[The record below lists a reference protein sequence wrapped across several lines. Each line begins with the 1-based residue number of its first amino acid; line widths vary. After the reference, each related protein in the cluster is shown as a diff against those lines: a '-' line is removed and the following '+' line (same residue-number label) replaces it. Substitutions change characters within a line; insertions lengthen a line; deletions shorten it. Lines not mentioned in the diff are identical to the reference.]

1 MERLSSQK
9 LTLGVFD
16 HLDDYGVDIS
26 RQYEA
31 RLSLVEAYDQLG
43 FHAYHVAEH
52 HCTPHGMAPSPNMFL
67 ASVAQRTE
75 RLRFG
80 PLLMLLNLYHPLR
93 AFEEICM
100 LDHLSKGRLEM
111 GIGLGALSDELGYFG
126 VDWTSAR
133 ERYAEISEIIIKAMK
148 GGTLVHHGRFF
159 ELDGVPLT
167 MAPCQ
172 RPHPPMWLGVN
183 RPESAE
189 WAAANS
195 ANVACVGPASS
206 VRKVTDAYRMYRGNG
221 VADAASA
228 RPLLGMI
235 RMVVVATSDAS
246 ARVMAASAYE
256 RWLRSFKFLYER
268 NGTPTPPFL
277 PATFDAAIQSELCVA
292 GTEASVRNA
301 LLSQAERAGVN
312 YLLCQ
317 FAFGDLPVEASLYS
331 AKAVKSLMT
340 ADDSYLVAAP
350 S

>member
-1 MERLSSQK
+1 MRKLSSQK

-16 HLDDYGVDIS
+16 HLDDAGVDIS

-31 RLSLVEAYDQLG
+31 RLSLVEAYDRLG

-100 LDHLSKGRLEM
+100 LDHLSRGRLEM

-126 VDWTSAR
+126 VDWKSAR
-133 ERYAEISEIIIKAMK
+133 ERYVEISEIIMKAMK
-148 GGTLVHHGRFF
+148 GGTLDHHGRFF
-159 ELDGVPLT
+159 ELNGVPLT
-167 MAPCQ
+167 VAPYQ

-183 RPESAE
+183 RPESAA
-189 WAAANS
+189 WAADNG
-195 ANVACVGPASS
+195 ANVASVGPASS
-206 VRKVTDAYRMYRGNG
+206 VRKVTDAYRMHRENSANA
-221 VADAASA
+221 VSA
-228 RPLLGMI
+228 RPLLGMV
-235 RMVVVATSDAS
+235 RMVVVAKSEAA
-246 ARVMAASAYE
+246 AREMAASAYE
-256 RWLRSFKFLYER
+256 RWLKSFKFLYER

-277 PATFDAAIQSELCVA
+277 PASFDAAIQSELCVA
-292 GTEASVRNA
+292 GTEASVRHA
-301 LLSQAERAGVN
+301 LLRQAEEAGVN

-331 AKAVKSLMT
+331 AKAVQSLMM
-340 ADDSYLVAAP
+340 ADDSELVAAP

>member
-1 MERLSSQK
+1 MGQLSPQE

-16 HLDDYGVDIS
+16 HLDDAGVDTS

-52 HCTPHGMAPSPNMFL
+52 HGTPHGMAPSPNMFL

-100 LDHLSKGRLEM
+100 LDQLSRGRLEM
-111 GIGLGALSDELGYFG
+111 GIGLGALSDELGFFG
-126 VDWTSAR
+126 VDWKSAR
-133 ERYAEISEIIIKAMK
+133 ERYVEISEIIIKAMK

-167 MAPCQ
+167 MAPHQ
-172 RPHPPMWLGVN
+172 RPHPPLWLGVN
-183 RPESAE
+183 RPESAA
-189 WAAANS
+189 WAAENN

-206 VRKVTDAYRMYRGNG
+206 VRKVTDAYRMYRANG
-221 VADAASA
+221 AGAASA

-235 RMVVVATSDAS
+235 RMVVVAKSDAS
-246 ARVMAASAYE
+246 ARLMAASAYE

-292 GTEASVRNA
+292 GTEEFVRDT
-301 LLSQAERAGVN
+301 LLSQAEKAGVN

-317 FAFGDLPVEASLYS
+317 FAFGDLPVKASLYS
-331 AKAVKSLMT
+331 AKAVQSVMM
-340 ADDSYLVAAP
+340 AEDSNLVAAP
-350 S
+350 

>member
-1 MERLSSQK
+1 MGKLSSQK

-16 HLDDYGVDIS
+16 HLDDAGVDIS

-31 RLSLVEAYDQLG
+31 RLCLVEAYDQLG

-80 PLLMLLNLYHPLR
+80 PLIMLLNLYHPLR

-100 LDHLSKGRLEM
+100 LDHLSRGRLEM

-126 VDWTSAR
+126 VDWRSAR
-133 ERYAEISEIIIKAMK
+133 ERYVEISEIIIKAMK
-148 GGTLVHHGRFF
+148 GGTLVHHGQFF
-159 ELDGVPLT
+159 EMNGVPLT
-167 MAPCQ
+167 MAPYQ
-172 RPHPPMWLGVN
+172 RPYPPMWLGVT
-183 RPESAE
+183 RPESAA
-189 WAAANS
+189 WAAGIG

-206 VRKVTDAYRMYRGNG
+206 VRKVTDAYRMHRENDAG
-221 VADAASA
+221 AASA
-228 RPLLGMI
+228 RPLLGMV
-235 RMVVVATSDAS
+235 RMVVVAESDAS
-246 ARVMAASAYE
+246 ARLMAASAYE
-256 RWLRSFKFLYER
+256 RWLRSFKFLYDR
-268 NGTPTPPFL
+268 NGMPTPPLL
-277 PATFDAAIQSELCVA
+277 PATFDAAIQSELCVV
-292 GTEASVRNA
+292 GTEASVCSA
-301 LLSQAERAGVN
+301 LSSQAEEAGAN

-331 AKAVKSLMT
+331 AKAVQSLMM
-340 ADDSYLVAAP
+340 ADDSKLVVAR